1 MNIILSI
8 LSIIFSIVVMFFGW
22 CIVLNVD
29 RTKYLNLRGF
39 VLILVGLLGLGI
51 GFVCFGE
58 FAKISFSIVVNF
70 LTTFICIMKEVNIKI

>member
-70 LTTFICIMKEVNIKI
+70 LTSFVFIMKERVK

>member
-8 LSIIFSIVVMFFGW
+8 LSIIFSIVVMFFGR

-39 VLILVGLLGLGI
+39 VLILVGLFGLGI

-70 LTTFICIMKEVNIKI
+70 LTIFVCIMRERVKR

>member
-51 GFVCFGE
+51 GFVCFGY
-58 FAKISFSIVVNF
+58 FSKISFSIVLNF
-70 LTTFICIMKEVNIKI
+70 LIAFICIMKERVKRN

>member
-51 GFVCFGE
+51 GVVYFGE

-70 LTTFICIMKEVNIKI
+70 LTTFICIMRERVKR

>member
-51 GFVCFGE
+51 GVVCFGE
-58 FAKISFSIVVNF
+58 FTKISFSIVVNF
-70 LTTFICIMKEVNIKI
+70 LTSFVFIMKERVK

>member
-58 FAKISFSIVVNF
+58 FTKISFSIVVNF
-70 LTTFICIMKEVNIKI
+70 LTSFVFIMKERVK

>member
-29 RTKYLNLRGF
+29 RIKYLNLRGF
-39 VLILVGLLGLGI
+39 ILILVGLVGLGI
-51 GFVCFGE
+51 GFVCFGD
-58 FAKISFSIVVNF
+58 FSKISFSIVLNF
-70 LTTFICIMKEVNIKI
+70 LIAFICIMKERVKRN

>member
-70 LTTFICIMKEVNIKI
+70 LTIFVCIMRERVKR